1 MVFYYVQF
9 NSTIDY
15 KRIKYRKCD
24 ENFKF
29 LQIKK
34 KKCNEQNYTV
44 FKKKMNLRYFI
55 ILNK

>member
-34 KKCNEQNYTV
+34 KSVMNKIKQ

>member
-34 KKCNEQNYTV
+34 KSVMNKIIQ
-44 FKKKMNLRYFI
+44 FLKKKNEFALFYYS
-55 ILNK
+55 K